1 MSTDRV
7 TLRDQTRVGQV
18 GAIVM
23 AVAVLALVFA
33 PNAVPILESELG
45 GFAFAGAAV
54 MLTDYYHV
62 AIRQPRSAAEN

>member
-1 MSTDRV
+1 V
-7 TLRDQTRVGQV
+7 TLRDQTRVGQA

-23 AVAVLALVFA
+23 AVALLALAVA
-33 PNAVPILESELG
+33 PGAAPIPESEIA

-62 AIRQPRSAAEN
+62 GIRQPHAASES